1 MQLVCDPTEPLSS
14 TPSEWVKKS
23 DFVNRNLAGDLIGVT
38 GENQGVYVDEATTKL
53 WTRSQRWESSTTY
66 LVSRVVPEKES
77 HPEYDLT
84 FSPPP
89 GESVEEATTTLEGGN
104 NQLANYILK
113 TAENHGRWKIITAK
127 GWKVL
132 ANSGVMQSE
141 KHAEIKE
148 RKRQ

>member
-1 MQLVCDPTEPLSS
+1 MQLVGDPTEPISS
-14 TPSEWVKKS
+14 IPSEWVKKS

-53 WTRSQRWESSTTY
+53 WTRNQRWKSSTTY

-84 FSPPP
+84 FSPPQ

-104 NQLANYILK
+104 EQLAEYIIEI
-113 TAENHGRWKIITAK
+113 AENHGRWKILTAK
-127 GWKVL
+127 GWKML
-132 ANSGVMQSE
+132 ANSRVMKS
-141 KHAEIKE
+141 KKNTEIIEHKS
-148 RKRQ
+148 Q